1 MSDSRAKDI
10 LDLGDRLFA
19 KKDTLNSLHQEIAE
33 HFYVERATFTTD
45 AYLGR
50 DFAAHVM
57 DSHPMQ
63 ARRELGDSVSATLR
77 PRDQQ
82 WFKSTTLDE
91 DTDAEPENARGLEYV
106 TKTMRSHM
114 YDPRAKFVRATKE
127 GDHDFITFGQ
137 AVISVEESYTRDHLY
152 LRNFHLRD
160 CAWLENPIGDV
171 DHLHR
176 REGMTARTMKKMF
189 GEKVLHRSVKTA
201 CEKEPGREFKIRVVC
216 MPADEYDYSKL
227 SEKKGGK
234 KLPFMLVY
242 IDAENMKV
250 LREAPAP
257 DFLYVVPRWRT
268 ISGSQYAFSPC
279 TVNALPDGRMSQNLA
294 RILLEAGEK
303 MVDPPM
309 LARSE
314 AIREVNLQAGS
325 LTWADL
331 ETDQKLSEAAQP
343 FRLEADMQVG
353 FAMRA
358 DLRAM
363 VDSAFFIN
371 KLRLPQSG
379 PDMTATQVRALIEE
393 HIRNLLPVFEPME
406 HEYNMRLLD
415 KVYNRLAMMQKFDA
429 ARLPDALSGAHVS
442 WSFKNPLQEA
452 SSRILT
458 QQYREVVEIEM
469 QAMEMGDKRSQVHLP
484 KARRDG
490 IRGIG
495 VPATWIKTEAEIAAE
510 AQAEAQEAQLMAA
523 AQQAAAAADVGQK
536 IGDAAQ
542 SLTAGG
548 VIPPPGSQPAPQNDN
563 MRVEIPDDLE
573 DDFEEAVA

>member
-1 MSDSRAKDI
+1 MSDARAKEI
-10 LDLGDRLFA
+10 VDLGDRLFA
-19 KKDTLNSLHQEIAE
+19 KKDPLNSLHQEIAE
-33 HFYVERATFTTD
+33 NFYVERATFTTE
-45 AYLGR
+45 AFLGK

-63 ARRELGDSVSATLR
+63 ARRELGDSISATLR

-82 WFKSTTLDE
+82 WFKTTTLDE
-91 DTDAEPENARGLEYV
+91 ERDAEPENARALEYV
-106 TKTMRSHM
+106 TKTIRSAI

-137 AVISVEESYTRDHLY
+137 CVVSVEESYTRDHLY
-152 LRNFHLRD
+152 YRCFHIRD
-160 CAWLENPIGDV
+160 CAWLENAIGDV

-176 REGMTARTMKKMF
+176 RDRMTARTMRRMF
-189 GEKVLHRSVKTA
+189 GEKVLHKSVKTA
-201 CEKEPGREFKIRVVC
+201 CEKEPGREFNVRVIC
-216 MPADEYDYSKL
+216 LPTEEYDYSKL
-227 SEKKGGK
+227 RGDKKGGK
-234 KLPFMLVY
+234 KLPYMLVY
-242 IDAENMKV
+242 VDADNMQC

-257 DFLYVVPRWRT
+257 DFIYVVPRWRT
-268 ISGSQYAFSPC
+268 ISGSQYAFSPA
-279 TVNALPDGRMSQNLA
+279 TVAALPDGRMSQALA

-331 ETDQKLSEAAQP
+331 ETDQKLAEAAVP
-343 FRLEADMQVG
+343 FNLNGDMRTG

-358 DLRAM
+358 DLRQL
-363 VDSAFFIN
+363 VDNGFYIN
-371 KLRLPQSG
+371 KLRLPQTG

-406 HEYNMRLLD
+406 HEYNTKLLDKSYMRLL
-415 KVYNRLAMMQKFDA
+415 AMQKFDPS
-429 ARLPDALSGAHVS
+429 RLSDDLSSANVS
-442 WSFKNPLQEA
+442 WGFKNPLQEA

-458 QQYREVVEIEM
+458 QQYREVFEIET
-469 QAMEMGDKRSQVHLP
+469 QAMQTGVKQSSVNMD

-495 VPATWIKTEAEIAAE
+495 VPSTWIKTEDEIAAD
-510 AQAEAQEAQLMAA
+510 AKKMAQEEMVAKA
-523 AQQAAAAADVGQK
+523 AQQAATAADVGQK
-536 IGDAAQ
+536 VGDAALALQ
-542 SLTAGG
+542 QGG
-548 VIPPPGSQPAPQNDN
+548 VIPPPGAQPAAENDN
-563 MRVEIPDDLE
+563 MRVEIPE
-573 DDFEEAVA
+573 DMFADEATA